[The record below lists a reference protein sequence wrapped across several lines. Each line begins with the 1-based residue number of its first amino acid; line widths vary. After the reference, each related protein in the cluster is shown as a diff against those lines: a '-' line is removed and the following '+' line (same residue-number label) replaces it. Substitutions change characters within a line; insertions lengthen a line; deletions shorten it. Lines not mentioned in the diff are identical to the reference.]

1 MAKKI
6 IKFFKRFFSH
16 RLSVLLIV
24 FLLMSSFLLVRLF
37 QLQIVQGEEYAE
49 NFTIMT
55 TRERRLK
62 STRGNIYDR
71 NGNLIAY
78 NELSNSVTF
87 EDSGRYS
94 STRERNLSLNSEIY
108 RLINLIESC
117 GDTITSDFHIIVD
130 DSGNFAFDL
139 EEGTTSLNRFRAD
152 VYGQSSIDDLTA
164 EQSSATAEQ
173 IMEYLSGADNYAL
186 YNEENPYTEEELA
199 EYGLPAE
206 FTREEQL
213 KIVTVRYLLWQTS
226 FQRYVQV
233 TIATDVSDSTVAAI
247 YENQDSLPG
256 VAIAEDSIRVYNYS
270 ESMASIIGYTGSASQ
285 EELEELSE
293 ERDDYDST
301 SVIGKAGIEQY
312 METELQGTKGYEK
325 MYVDSDCG

>member
-37 QLQIVQGEEYAE
+37 QLQIVQGEEYSE

-94 STRERNLSLNSEIY
+94 STRGT
-108 RLINLIESC
+108 ES
-117 GDTITSDFHIIVD
+117 FP
-130 DSGNFAFDL
+130 
-139 EEGTTSLNRFRAD
+139 
-152 VYGQSSIDDLTA
+152 
-164 EQSSATAEQ
+164 EQR
-173 IMEYLSGADNYAL
+173 D
-186 YNEENPYTEEELA
+186 
-199 EYGLPAE
+199 LPAYQPD
-206 FTREEQL
+206 REL
-213 KIVTVRYLLWQTS
+213 RGYN
-226 FQRYVQV
+226 
-233 TIATDVSDSTVAAI
+233 
-247 YENQDSLPG
+247 NQ
-256 VAIAEDSIRVYNYS
+256 
-270 ESMASIIGYTGSASQ
+270 
-285 EELEELSE
+285 
-293 ERDDYDST
+293 
-301 SVIGKAGIEQY
+301 
-312 METELQGTKGYEK
+312 
-325 MYVDSDCG
+325 